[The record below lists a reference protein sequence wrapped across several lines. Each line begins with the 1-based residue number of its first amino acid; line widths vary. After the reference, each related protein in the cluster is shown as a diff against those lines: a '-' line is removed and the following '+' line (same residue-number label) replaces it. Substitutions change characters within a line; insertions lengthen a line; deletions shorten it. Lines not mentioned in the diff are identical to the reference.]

1 MKRVVAIVRPVML
14 DDVIYALHKIENFPG
29 ATMAEVR
36 GMGRSFSRRVKES
49 RAASAFGF
57 PNQVRIEIVC
67 SLDMLEDIVETIKSA
82 ARTGK
87 TGDGKII
94 ISPVEE
100 VVRIRTGE
108 RGAHALS

>member
-14 DDVIYALHKIENFPG
+14 DDVIYALHKIDNFPG

-36 GMGRSFSRRVKES
+36 GMGRSFSHKVKES

-57 PNQVRIEIVC
+57 PSQVRIEIVC
-67 SLDMLEDIVETIKSA
+67 NDDMLGGIVETIESA
-82 ARTGK
+82 AKTGK

-100 VVRIRTGE
+100 AVRIRTGE
-108 RGAHALS
+108 RGIDAI